1 MKRCLG
7 DDVQLVQQGD
17 IPGRGSGWIETE
29 EHSSMHTKFRAIFLA
44 EGRVGLKRNRRGA
57 VTGARVEICRRG
69 VREGLKRFRLAAAED
84 QRVRYSWPR
93 VGLD

>member
-1 MKRCLG
+1 MKRCRG

-44 EGRVGLKRNRRGA
+44 EGRVGLKQKNGVPITLA
-57 VTGARVEICRRG
+57 LAAIFLAEGRV
-69 VREGLKRFRLAAAED
+69 GLKRFRLAAAED